1 MTKLIEGKNKLKSQV
16 NVILIRYNFLS
27 EGR

>member
-1 MTKLIEGKNKLKSQV
+1 MIKLIEGKNKLKSQV
-16 NVILIRYNFLS
+16 NVIQIRYNFLS